1 MRITSIVGARPQFV
15 KLAPIDAAAQARGHD
30 HTIVHTGQ
38 HYDPDMSASF
48 FDTLEIPQPD
58 VNLQVGSGRHGA
70 QTGQMLA
77 ELERVLDETRPDWV
91 VVYGDTNSTVAA
103 ALAAAKIHL
112 PIAHVEAGLRSF
124 NRAMPEE
131 HNRVLTDHAADL
143 LLAPT
148 RLAMDHLDNEGL
160 SARAVLVGD
169 VMVDVFRRVQAEVG
183 LVDLELPLDTSQPFH
198 LATIHRQ
205 ENTDDPERLDA
216 TLDALASLGETVLL
230 AAHPR
235 LRDRA
240 EQIGVS
246 LERSTLVPTTPLSY
260 PTLVATL
267 GRCESVITDSGG
279 LQKEA
284 FLAGRRCTTMRTE
297 TEWPE
302 TLADG
307 WNVLVD
313 DPARLT
319 EAVSRPTPVA
329 VAGHPY
335 GQGDAADK
343 VIAAIAQFDPVAVC
357 EAVRR

>member
-15 KLAPIDAAAQARGHD
+15 KLAPIDAAARARGHD

-48 FDTLEIPQPD
+48 FDTLAIPKPD
-58 VNLQVGSGRHGA
+58 IDLHVGSGRHGE

-77 ELERVLDETRPDWV
+77 ELERVLDQSRPDWV

-103 ALAAAKIHL
+103 ALAAVKIHL

-148 RLAMDHLDNEGL
+148 RLAMSHLSNEGL
-160 SARAVLVGD
+160 ASRAVLVGD
-169 VMVDVFRRVQAEVG
+169 VMVDVFRRVEAAVG
-183 LVDLELPLDTSQPFH
+183 SVELELPLDESEPFH

-205 ENTDDPERLDA
+205 ENTDDPERLGA
-216 TLDALASLGETVLL
+216 ILDALASLDETVLL

-240 EQIGVS
+240 ERMGVP
-246 LERSTLVPTTPLSY
+246 LERGNLVPTTPLSY
-260 PTLVATL
+260 PALVATL
-267 GRCESVITDSGG
+267 GRCRSVITDSGG

-284 FLAGRRCTTMRTE
+284 LLACRRCTTIRTE

-302 TLADG
+302 TLVDD
-307 WNVLVD
+307 WNILVD
-313 DPARLT
+313 DPSRLA
-319 EAVSRPTPVA
+319 EAVSRSTPLTVP
-329 VAGHPY
+329 GHPY
-335 GQGDAADK
+335 GHGDAADK
-343 VIAAIAQFDPVAVC
+343 VIAAIEQFDPAAVS
-357 EAVRR
+357 EALRP